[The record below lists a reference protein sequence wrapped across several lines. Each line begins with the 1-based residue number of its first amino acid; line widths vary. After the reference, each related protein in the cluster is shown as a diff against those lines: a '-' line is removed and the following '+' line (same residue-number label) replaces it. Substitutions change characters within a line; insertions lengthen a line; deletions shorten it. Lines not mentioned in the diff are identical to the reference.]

1 MLMGSISLY
10 RALFYTL
17 SGIISAIFGWFL
29 SQIFLVD
36 LGQFLVNI
44 FSWFLSTIL
53 SIDLDKNALSLN
65 PDFILLPIV
74 GACLA
79 VAMVVTEIF
88 LSNPT
93 RYRANKRVL
102 PRYLRRALLN
112 GALTGLIS
120 AVLTS
125 LLYLTGTP
133 SIIVRIVAWSLV
145 GLFTGLGESLSWKVR
160 SIEGRSS
167 QANQR
172 IKKSTLFGF
181 GAGFG
186 AAVLV
191 EIFRSN
197 TPLRGYEDLAGF
209 LILGMILGISL
220 NFATTPTY
228 QVALRAGK
236 GFEKYHSGNSPMLKN
251 SNHSLSFVSKASSRV
266 IEEGLSIRLPS
277 ETTDPIIIGS
287 GNNVDIFIPNIPEE
301 VGCLEIKD
309 RQVTLTCWVN
319 KKVKIQNSLMEQNDS
334 ESLIHNQMIAFYYEN
349 YDQSNLEEDSQLYRF
364 VFYNRFLDPQ
374 A

>member
-1 MLMGSISLY
+1 MSSISFY

-36 LGQFLVNI
+36 LGQFLINI

-102 PRYLRRALLN
+102 PRYLRGALLN

-125 LLYLTGTP
+125 LLYMTGTP

-145 GLFTGLGESLSWKVR
+145 GLFTGLGERLSWKVR
-160 SIEGRSS
+160 SIEGR
-167 QANQR
+167 
-172 IKKSTLFGF
+172 L
-181 GAGFG
+181 
-186 AAVLV
+186 
-191 EIFRSN
+191 
-197 TPLRGYEDLAGF
+197 
-209 LILGMILGISL
+209 
-220 NFATTPTY
+220 
-228 QVALRAGK
+228 
-236 GFEKYHSGNSPMLKN
+236 
-251 SNHSLSFVSKASSRV
+251 
-266 IEEGLSIRLPS
+266 
-277 ETTDPIIIGS
+277 
-287 GNNVDIFIPNIPEE
+287 
-301 VGCLEIKD
+301 
-309 RQVTLTCWVN
+309 
-319 KKVKIQNSLMEQNDS
+319 
-334 ESLIHNQMIAFYYEN
+334 SLIHI
-349 YDQSNLEEDSQLYRF
+349 
-364 VFYNRFLDPQ
+364 
-374 A
+374 

>member
-1 MLMGSISLY
+1 MGSISFY

-17 SGIISAIFGWFL
+17 SGIISALFGWFL

-36 LGQFLVNI
+36 LGQT
-44 FSWFLSTIL
+44 FS
-53 SIDLDKNALSLN
+53 DKNSPLN
-65 PDFILLPIV
+65 PDFILFLIV

-79 VAMVVTEIF
+79 ASMVATEIF
-88 LSNPT
+88 LSHPT

-102 PRYLRRALLN
+102 PRYLRRALLT
-112 GALTGLIS
+112 GAVAGLIS

-125 LLYLTGTP
+125 LLYMTGTP

-197 TPLRGYEDLAGF
+197 TPLGGYEDPAGF

-236 GFEKYHSGNSPMLKN
+236 GFEEEHSVNSPILK
-251 SNHSLSFVSKASSRV
+251 SNSLSFVSQPSSKPD

-277 ETTDPIIIGS
+277 ETTYPIIIGS
-287 GNNVDIFIPNIPEE
+287 GDNVDIFIPNIPEE
-301 VGCLEIKD
+301 VACLEIKN
-309 RQVTLTCWVN
+309 RQVTLTCWVKN
-319 KKVKIQNSLMEQNDS
+319 QVKIQNRLMDMNGS

-349 YDQSNLEEDSQLYRF
+349 YDPSNPDEDSQLYRF
-364 VFYNRFLDPQ
+364 VFYDRFLDPQ

>member
-1 MLMGSISLY
+1 MGSISFY

-17 SGIISAIFGWFL
+17 SGIISALFGWFL

-36 LGQFLVNI
+36 LGQT
-44 FSWFLSTIL
+44 FS
-53 SIDLDKNALSLN
+53 DKNSPLN
-65 PDFILLPIV
+65 PDFILFLIV

-79 VAMVVTEIF
+79 ASMVATEIF
-88 LSNPT
+88 LSHPT

-102 PRYLRRALLN
+102 PRYLRRALLT
-112 GALTGLIS
+112 GAVAGLIS

-125 LLYLTGTP
+125 LLYMTGTP

-145 GLFTGLGESLSWKVR
+145 GLFTGLGESLSWIVL
-160 SIEGRSS
+160 SIENWIVFSIERRST
-167 QANQR
+167 QTNQR

-197 TPLRGYEDLAGF
+197 IPLGDYEDPVGF
-209 LILGMILGISL
+209 LVLGMILGLSL

-236 GFEKYHSGNSPMLKN
+236 GFEEEHSVNSPILK
-251 SNHSLSFVSKASSRV
+251 SNSLSFVSQPSSKPE

-277 ETTDPIIIGS
+277 ETTYPIIIGS
-287 GNNVDIFIPNIPEE
+287 GDNVDIFIPNIPEE
-301 VGCLEIKD
+301 VACLEIKN
-309 RQVTLTCWVN
+309 RQVTLTCWVKN
-319 KKVKIQNSLMEQNDS
+319 QVKIQNRLMDMNAS

-349 YDQSNLEEDSQLYRF
+349 YDPSNPDEDSQLYRF
-364 VFYNRFLDPQ
+364 VFYDRFLDPQ